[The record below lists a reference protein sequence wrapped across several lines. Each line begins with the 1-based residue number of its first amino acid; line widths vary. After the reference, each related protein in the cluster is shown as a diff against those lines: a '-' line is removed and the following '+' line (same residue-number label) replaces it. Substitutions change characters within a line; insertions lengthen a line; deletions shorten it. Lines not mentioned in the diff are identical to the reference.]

1 MLPIEI
7 FEAVID
13 RASDDTATLG
23 QISLT
28 CHAFLP
34 RARYHLFGTVV
45 LQDVQQ
51 VQSYGEFLDSH
62 PWVSPLVRKLV
73 HSGFI
78 PISVSHPTA
87 HLPDV
92 VPLHLLSHLPNLR
105 TWEIGVAG
113 VESRSEAGA
122 WLSCQHTSLSD
133 YQSFSTSVRNLDL
146 AYVHF
151 EDISD
156 FMELVSAF
164 TGIHNLACAYI
175 SIKSSTEANPRIIRP
190 TQIKSLKVSPF
201 SDIF

>member
-51 VQSYGEFLDSH
+51 VQYYGEFLDSH
-62 PWVSPLVRKLV
+62 PWVGRLVRKLV

-87 HLPDV
+87 RLPDV

-105 TWEIGVAG
+105 TWEIGMAG
-113 VESRSEAGA
+113 VERRSEAGA
-122 WLSCQHTSLSD
+122 WLSCQHTSLSG

-146 AYVHF
+146 AHVHF

-164 TGIHNLACAYI
+164 TGIQNLACAYI
-175 SIKSSTEANPRIIRP
+175 SIKSSTEANPRAIRP
-190 TQIKSLKVSPF
+190 TQIKSLKVSP
-201 SDIF
+201 SGDIF